1 LARPVVPSGPPFG
14 AARSQKRYPPTM
26 FVSGRIPFSR
36 ILSPM
41 NPVIAI
47 ILLAAPFALLA
58 AAIAVIIVF
67 LGNRTK

>member
-1 LARPVVPSGPPFG
+1 
-14 AARSQKRYPPTM
+14 
-26 FVSGRIPFSR
+26 
-36 ILSPM
+36 M